1 MENKI
6 IVGNIKMNLKFEEIS
21 NYLNYFKNIKAKDLI
36 ICPSYIYIPYFL
48 NYDFSVGSQNV
59 AAHDMGA
66 YTGEVSAEQLYSIG
80 VKYTIIGHSEL
91 RNNLGETDDYIN
103 KKIINTLNSKL
114 KVILCIGETLEEK
127 KLNIKYE
134 ILNKQ
139 IKEDLKDIKDLSQV
153 ILAYE
158 PVWSVGTNKLP
169 TEEELIETIKYIKQL
184 VQDTYKQKVKVI
196 YGGSINEN
204 NIINLNKIKQLDG
217 FLIGSASINP
227 SRFIDVINKVI

>member
-80 VKYTIIGHSEL
+80 VKYTIIGHSER

-204 NIINLNKIKQLDG
+204 NITKLNKIKELDG

>member
-80 VKYTIIGHSEL
+80 VKYTIIGHSER

-139 IKEDLKDIKDLSQV
+139 IKEDLKANQ
-153 ILAYE
+153 
-158 PVWSVGTNKLP
+158 N
-169 TEEELIETIKYIKQL
+169 
-184 VQDTYKQKVKVI
+184 
-196 YGGSINEN
+196 
-204 NIINLNKIKQLDG
+204 
-217 FLIGSASINP
+217 
-227 SRFIDVINKVI
+227 